1 MCLAKS
7 LRRVVAGAGRIFDFS
22 RSYDRVIQVKYLKTP
37 SSVIDRDSLS
47 SDWENIGQDFKSAIN
62 RFKKEYVVPQR

>member
-7 LRRVVAGAGRIFDFS
+7 LRRVVAGAGRIFDFA
-22 RSYDRVIQVKYLKTP
+22 RSHDRDIQVKYLETP

-47 SDWENIGQDFKSAIN
+47 SDWKNIGQDFESAIN
-62 RFKKEYVVPQR
+62 RFKKEYVVPKR